1 MPKNIKKIYLHV
13 SLILIVFLISYL
25 CLIVG
30 DYYLQRIISLEA
42 ANSLS
47 EAKNIESER
56 ILKED
61 IPQKKLAVQEGYKAL
76 FFPEAIDTYLPLKKL
91 AKEMDAVPLAPQP
104 NSKLYFCNEGYG
116 LIKYETD
123 RFGFRNQDRIWDE
136 KIDLILI
143 GDSFAH
149 GACVKEE
156 DSIAFQLGSKFKL
169 INLATYG
176 NHAIHYAALEK
187 IFIPL
192 LKPKYVVTIFYAND
206 NEDDKDSLIYEYY
219 FVKNKKYFEYEND
232 KLHLT
237 KNILDFYTNSEYLIE
252 TLLTDNSPQEFIK
265 IFSQISSLEKSL
277 KYFSLPTIR
286 RTLNNYLKTEGW
298 NSKLPSS
305 NLLAIDLLA
314 SECLKIGC
322 TPIIGY
328 IPNNNFWRPDAR
340 SANYARM
347 LGDYSR
353 SKNITYIDFTNI
365 LQASGSE
372 SYAPEG
378 YHLSPE
384 GYKLVSKSILNNLK
398 K

>member
-1 MPKNIKKIYLHV
+1 MTKRIKKIYLYF
-13 SLILIVFLISYL
+13 SLIFIVFLVGYP

-30 DYYLQRIISLEA
+30 DYYLQKIASLEA

-47 EAKNIESER
+47 EAKKIEAER

-61 IPQKKLAVQEGYKAL
+61 VPQKKVAVQQGYKAL
-76 FFPEAIDTYLPLKKL
+76 FFPETIDTYLPLKKL
-91 AKEMDAVPLAPQP
+91 AKEMDAAPLAPQP
-104 NSKLYFCNEGYG
+104 YSKLYFCNEGYG

-123 RFGFRNQDRIWDE
+123 RFGFRNQDNLWDE

-149 GACVKEE
+149 GACVDEK
-156 DSIAFQLGSKFKL
+156 DSIAFQLGSKLKL
-169 INLATYG
+169 LNLATYG

-206 NEDDKDSLIYEYY
+206 NEDDADSLIYDYY
-219 FVKNKKYFEYEND
+219 FVQNKKYFESKNGE
-232 KLHLT
+232 LHLS
-237 KNILDFYTNSEYLIE
+237 KNTLDFYAKSDYLIE

-265 IFSQISSLEKSL
+265 IFSQISLFEKSL

-286 RTLNNYLKTEGW
+286 RTINNYLKVGGW
-298 NSKLPSS
+298 KSKLPSS
-305 NLLAIDLLA
+305 NTLAIDLLA
-314 SECLKIGC
+314 AECLKNGC

-340 SANYARM
+340 SANYAKM
-347 LGDYSR
+347 LGDYSH

-365 LQASGSE
+365 LHEAGSAA
-372 SYAPEG
+372 YAPEG
-378 YHLSPE
+378 YHLSPK
-384 GYKLVSKSILNNLK
+384 GYKLVSESISNNLK